1 MSKGNRKGKF
11 MKIQSVN
18 QNVCRSSYRPNSI
31 EEELK
36 KIKPNFSRLEK
47 SMDEIQKAFTKRCA
61 PNTSK
66 VPKIEFALHEI
77 KKPTL
82 LTRIKR
88 VPSVLLN
95 ILKHIK

>member
-1 MSKGNRKGKF
+1 

-18 QNVCRSSYRPNSI
+18 QNVGRSSCRSNSI
-31 EEELK
+31 EELK
-36 KIKPNFSRLEK
+36 KIKPDFSRIEN
-47 SMDEIQKAFTKRCA
+47 SMDEFQKEFRKKYAT
-61 PNTSK
+61 NTSK